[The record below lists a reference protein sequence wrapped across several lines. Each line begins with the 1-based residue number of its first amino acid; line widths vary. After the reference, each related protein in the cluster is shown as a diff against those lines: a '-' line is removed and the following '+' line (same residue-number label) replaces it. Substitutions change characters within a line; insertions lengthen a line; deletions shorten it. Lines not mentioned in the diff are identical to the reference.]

1 MKREYFTVCRLF
13 PLYRINSHEIGWIGF
28 RNHYYLIL
36 SVFSAVG
43 NCDMWER
50 EISVQTGACM
60 LGKCRIRAIVFSLAI
75 LVLGGI
81 SGIRAS
87 VPEEISAHFASLDTA
102 LRELSEARE
111 MRVRNISEANGPLE
125 QYMDRYPE
133 VIAVLRINSN
143 GKVVNEIVRK
153 GRPGKKFRDVSS
165 QSWFSTVSALEPY
178 YGYLETR
185 GEKMYLF
192 WSRPIKV
199 ESGSDYRSGG
209 AVVAKIRLNEALNSV
224 RDKVESA
231 FRILV
236 ENRAQY
242 SHDWEKGANYEE
254 QSLRIRGLPE
264 TTLQYVP
271 SQRPAAASEAPVT
284 RDEEIAGDV
293 AETEKGAADAA
304 AQKGG
309 NAPEGRDSKGFAG
322 LFPLLVGLIALVA
335 LIVLLVW
342 YMTKRR
348 KDEMIR
354 RIEEDQRSAGGS
366 ESFEYSKTVVIPK
379 VEMNKAM
386 TTGEQSQAPHSASVQ
401 PQNRSAHAA
410 MPQPAQ
416 NQTPRG
422 GGYMTQATTNQGGNP
437 VNSDQELERILA
449 QRTEQIQRE
458 VYDRTRKAFVDHMRH
473 YSTAI
478 ERQMDALARVS
489 SQAQGYEAEEL
500 NRIRF
505 ELSRIRDAMEG
516 KPQQ

>member
-1 MKREYFTVCRLF
+1 
-13 PLYRINSHEIGWIGF
+13 
-28 RNHYYLIL
+28 
-36 SVFSAVG
+36 
-43 NCDMWER
+43 
-50 EISVQTGACM
+50 M
-60 LGKCRIRAIVFSLAI
+60 LGNCRIRAIVFGLAI

-81 SGIRAS
+81 CGIRAS
-87 VPEEISAHFASLDTA
+87 VSEEISAHFASMDTA
-102 LRELSEARE
+102 LRDLSEARE
-111 MRVRNISEANGPLE
+111 MRVRNISEANGPIE

-143 GKVVNEIVRK
+143 GKVVNEALRK

-165 QSWFSTVSALEPY
+165 QSWFSTVSELQPY

-192 WSRPIKV
+192 WSQPIKV
-199 ESGSDYRSGG
+199 ESESGHRSGG

-224 RDKVESA
+224 RDQVESA

-236 ENRAQY
+236 ENRVQY

-254 QSLRIRGLPE
+254 LPLRIRGLPE
-264 TTLQYVP
+264 ATLQYVP
-271 SQRPAAASEAPVT
+271 SQRPAAASEAPAG
-284 RDEEIAGDV
+284 REEEIAGDV
-293 AETEKGAADAA
+293 AETEKGATDAA
-304 AQKGG
+304 EQ
-309 NAPEGRDSKGFAG
+309 EGENTTERRGAKGFAG
-322 LFPLLVGLIALVA
+322 LLPLLVGLIALAA

-342 YMTKRR
+342 YITKRR

-354 RIEEDQRSAGGS
+354 RIEEDQGSAGGS

-386 TTGEQSQAPHSASVQ
+386 TTEEQSQAPHSASIPASVQ
-401 PQNRSAHAA
+401 PQNRSANAA
-410 MPQPAQ
+410 MSQPAQ
-416 NQTPRG
+416 NQTSRG
-422 GGYMTQATTNQGGNP
+422 GGYMTQSTTNQGGNP
-437 VNSDQELERILA
+437 MDSNQELERILA